1 MAATTAT
8 AYVRFHG
15 RNAATWNAT
24 GSHSDLRFDHR
35 YGEHELAE
43 WVEPL
48 RELSRA
54 THTVYAMFNTNSGR
68 QAPDNAAVLRGL
80 LEAAG
85 VPVAPVPAPPVRQDT
100 LF

>member
-1 MAATTAT
+1 M
-8 AYVRFHG
+8 RFHG

-48 RELSRA
+48 RELGRASR
-54 THTVYAMFNTNSGR
+54 TVYAMFNTNSGR
-68 QAPDNAAVLRGL
+68 QAPDNAALLRGL

-85 VPVAPVPAPPVRQDT
+85 VPVAPAPGRTTGQET